1 MGVMDENSEPKGRSN
16 LAVGI
21 IQLVFV
27 IGVIGAAVG
36 LSQALKI
43 QVNSN
48 APALSDLRSESEISV
63 RVAPLQALSYT
74 PVIKV
79 NGTVQSSAEVSVTP
93 QVSGEIRNVSANFR
107 SGATVE
113 QGDLLFEIDRADFIL
128 AVQRADAE
136 IASAKS
142 DLKQLEAEA
151 ALAIQEWEELFPG
164 RDVNDLAARVPQI
177 EAAQARLI
185 SAEANKRTAEL
196 SLERT
201 RVYAPVDARVM
212 SSSLDIGQIVSPGQ
226 AIGRLVGLD
235 SIEFVVPV
243 SLDQLNLLSPALG
256 RSARIERKGSMD
268 DQLMANVV
276 RVDASLDPRTRLTNL
291 YLAPARQAD
300 LRIGDFVVATL
311 ETETVTNALRLP
323 ATALSGQSQVW
334 VVEDGVLMPR
344 AVAILGEDPS
354 GASVIAA
361 PFDVADG
368 IVALPPLEAE
378 PGQPVAIRQINAATA
393 SVGGGD
399 VGSE

>member
-1 MGVMDENSEPKGRSN
+1 MDVMDENSEPKGRSN

-27 IGVIGAAVG
+27 IGVIAAAVG

-63 RVAPLQALSYT
+63 RVAPLQALSCT
-74 PVIKV
+74 PVIEV

-151 ALAIQEWEELFPG
+151 ALAVQEWEELFPG

-256 RSARIERKGSMD
+256 RSARIERKGSME
-268 DQLMANVV
+268 DQLVANVV

-291 YLAPARQAD
+291 YLAPARKTD

-311 ETETVTNALRLP
+311 ETETVPNALRLP